1 MGAREMKQKTSKLQK
16 LERNRKSILT
26 EDLETC
32 YICNGQASEIHEIYS
47 GRNRKKSIQD
57 DFCVPVCRRCH
68 QLITLNYGLNLRL
81 KMICQEK
88 FEETHTREEFIKIIG
103 KNYLD

>member
-1 MGAREMKQKTSKLQK
+1 MKQKTSKLAK

-32 YICNGQASEIHEIYS
+32 YICGRPATDIHEIYS
-47 GRNRKKSIQD
+47 GANRKVSILN
-57 DFCVPVCRRCH
+57 DFCCPLCRNCH
-68 QLITLNYGLNLRL
+68 NTITINYGLNLRL

-88 FEETHTREEFIKIIG
+88 FEEKHTREEFLKIIG
-103 KNYLD
+103 KNFLD